1 MQIWRGKM
9 PIYVFDM
16 DGTLTPPRL
25 PMTKEFAVD
34 FDKWQKTHKSY
45 IATGSDMK
53 KVEEQLPAYIID
65 NFTGI
70 YTSMGNVL
78 TSKGNIVYQNDFIP
92 DAELYAMLEDF
103 RKNTKY
109 TGELFPNYIET
120 RIGMINFSV
129 LGRNCPYSEREKY
142 SAWDKIN
149 KERENIADKL
159 RARFPDYEISVGGSI
174 SIDITPQGHSKG
186 QIARHLRKE
195 YPSDDIIFFG
205 DKTFKGGNDYEL
217 AHELLQMDNT
227 KVVQVSSP
235 DEVLKYLKNGI

>member
-1 MQIWRGKM
+1 
-9 PIYVFDM
+9 M

-25 PMTKEFAVD
+25 PMTDEFAKD
-34 FDKWQKTHKSY
+34 FSKWQKTHKCY

-53 KVEEQLPAYIID
+53 KVEEQLPDFIID

-78 TSKGNIVYQNDFIP
+78 TAKGDIVYQNDFIP
-92 DAELYAMLEDF
+92 DDELYAMLEEF

-149 KERENIADKL
+149 KEREYIAGKL
-159 RARFPDYEISVGGSI
+159 REKFPEYEISVGGSI
-174 SIDITPQGHSKG
+174 SIDITPNGCGKG
-186 QIARHLRKE
+186 QIARHLRKQ
-195 YPSDDIIFFG
+195 YPNDEIIFFG

-217 AHELLQMDNT
+217 AYELSLMDNT
-227 KVVQVSSP
+227 KVIQVENYA
-235 DEVLKYLKNGI
+235 EVMKKLADFNN

>member
-1 MQIWRGKM
+1 MTV
-9 PIYVFDM
+9 YVFDM

-25 PMTKEFAVD
+25 PMTDEFAKD
-34 FDKWQKTHKSY
+34 FSKWQKTHKCY

-53 KVEEQLPAYIID
+53 KVEEQLPDFIIG

-78 TSKGNIVYQNDFIP
+78 TAKGDIVYQNDFIP
-92 DAELYAMLEDF
+92 DDELYAMLEEF

-142 SAWDKIN
+142 SSWDKVN
-149 KERENIADKL
+149 KERENIADRL
-159 RARFPDYEISVGGSI
+159 RKAFPKYEISVGGSI
-174 SIDITPQGHSKG
+174 SMDITPKGYGKG
-186 QIARHLRKE
+186 QIARHLRKQ
-195 YPSDDIIFFG
+195 YPDDEIIFFG

-217 AHELLQMDNT
+217 AYELSLMDNT
-227 KVVQVSSP
+227 KVVQV
-235 DEVLKYLKNGI
+235 DGYMEVLEKLKQFDNN

>member
-1 MQIWRGKM
+1 MTV
-9 PIYVFDM
+9 YVFDM

-25 PMTKEFAVD
+25 PMTAEFAAV
-34 FDKWQKTHKSY
+34 FNKWQKSHKSY

-53 KVEEQLPAYIID
+53 KVEEQLPDFVID

-78 TSKGNIVYQNDFIP
+78 IAKGNIVYQNNFIP
-92 DAELYAMLEDF
+92 DDELYTMLEEF

-109 TGELFPNYIET
+109 TGELFSNYIET

-142 SAWDKIN
+142 SSWDKIS
-149 KERENIADKL
+149 KERENIADRL
-159 RARFPDYEISVGGSI
+159 RKAFPKYEISVGGSI
-174 SIDITPQGHSKG
+174 SIDITPSGFGKG
-186 QIARHLRKE
+186 QIARHLRKQ
-195 YPSDDIIFFG
+195 YPDENIIFFG
-205 DKTFKGGNDYEL
+205 DKTFVGGNDYEL

-227 KVVQVSSP
+227 KVVEVSSP
-235 DEVLKYLKNGI
+235 EEVLEHLKIYN